1 MITKTIVTGIIAV
14 LFLVFAIVFL
24 MGKGDKLIAGYNTA
38 SEEERAKVNIKR
50 LRILM
55 AIISVITAG
64 YVSILPI
71 IGDNPQDQMVGMF
84 VFFAITII
92 FVILANTWAK
102 RK

>member
-1 MITKTIVTGIIAV
+1 MIPAII
-14 LFLVFAIVFL
+14 FAIAFIVLAVIFL

-38 SEEERAKVNIKR
+38 SEEEKRKVDIHR

-71 IGDNPQDQMVGMF
+71 IGDNPQDQMVGVF
-84 VFFAITII
+84 VFFAITIL

-102 RK
+102 KK

>member
-1 MITKTIVTGIIAV
+1 MIFIIIFAVAFIVLAV
-14 LFLVFAIVFL
+14 IFL

-38 SEEERAKVNIKR
+38 SEEEKKEVNILC

-55 AIISVITAG
+55 AIISVITAA

-71 IGDNPQDQMVGMF
+71 IGNNVKAHMGALA
-84 VFFAITII
+84 VFFLVTII

-102 RK
+102 KK